1 MKQPTPT
8 GRAYLALI
16 EARLNRAQTEP
27 ERLQALAELDA
38 YKARREAD
46 LFGQVPLAQALKVR

>member
-46 LFGQVPLAQALKVR
+46 LFGHVPLAQALKVR

>member
-46 LFGQVPLAQALKVR
+46 LFGQVQLAQTMKVR